1 MEVSKNVNVEIL
13 YVQHASEGKKCLCSC
28 VSHGVANMYRNI
40 VTGPSTSFVVCNQCD
55 QIVTK
60 VICLMFLC

>member
-1 MEVSKNVNVEIL
+1 
-13 YVQHASEGKKCLCSC
+13 
-28 VSHGVANMYRNI
+28 MYRNI

-60 VICLMFLC
+60 VICLMFLCWVVFAWCCN